1 MCSWPLITAR
11 MLKFRL
17 SIFVVFLFHA
27 QISWAQCSMC
37 KAVAES
43 SQQGGSAIA
52 EGLNDGILYLMAF
65 PYIILFSLGILWY
78 RHKKQVKAST

>member
-1 MCSWPLITAR
+1 
-11 MLKFRL
+11 
-17 SIFVVFLFHA
+17 
-27 QISWAQCSMC
+27 MC

-65 PYIILFSLGILWY
+65 PYLILFSLGILWY
-78 RHKKQVKAST
+78 RHKKQVKAAT